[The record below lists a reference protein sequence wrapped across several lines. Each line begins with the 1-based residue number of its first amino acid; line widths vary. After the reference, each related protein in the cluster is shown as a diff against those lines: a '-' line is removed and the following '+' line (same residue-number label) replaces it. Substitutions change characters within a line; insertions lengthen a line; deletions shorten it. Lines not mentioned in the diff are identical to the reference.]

1 MAIEEIKNEI
11 PQTEVPAEPKQPEI
25 DYKAEYERLMRD
37 NDKLKRAQSNASADV
52 SRLKKELESRMSE
65 EELAKTKR
73 DEELAALRSENAQY
87 KERERISTYKARL
100 MESGYDSTAADKLA
114 KFLPEGVTD
123 EFFESQKAFLE
134 ETKSK
139 YRAEA
144 LNAQPKPSVGTIPTA
159 QTAAESE
166 QAKLRKLFG
175 LN

>member
-1 MAIEEIKNEI
+1 MAIEEVRNEV
-11 PQTEVPAEPKQPEI
+11 QTAETTEVKQPEI
-25 DYKAEYERLMRD
+25 DYKAEYEKLMRD
-37 NDKLKRAQSNASADV
+37 NEKLKRAQSNASADV

-65 EELAKTKR
+65 EELAKTQR
-73 DEELAALRSENAQY
+73 EEELANLRSENAAY
-87 KERERISTYKARL
+87 KERERISTYKAKL
-100 MESGYDSTAADKLA
+100 MESGYDAPAAERLA
-114 KFLPEGVTD
+114 KFLPEGVTE

-134 ETKSK
+134 DTKSK

-159 QTAAESE
+159 QTAAEAE